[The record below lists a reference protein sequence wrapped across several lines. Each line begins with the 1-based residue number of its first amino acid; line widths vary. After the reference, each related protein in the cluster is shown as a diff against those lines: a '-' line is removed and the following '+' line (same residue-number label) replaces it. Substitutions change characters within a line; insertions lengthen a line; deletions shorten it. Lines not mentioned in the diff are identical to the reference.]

1 MRQILLVVLLC
12 GCVKPYEPVDISL
25 SYLETADRYFGL
37 HEVEDRQE
45 LTEFMNYDPVVYEW
59 CAAFVN
65 AVFREHGIPGSESV
79 SEHPLIARSFL
90 NWGEPVDEPDFGDLV
105 IFDRGSEGWQGH
117 VGFYMGT
124 YGNSYMILGGNQD
137 NRVTYEFYPISRVLG
152 IRRYVE

>member
-1 MRQILLVVLLC
+1 MRPILLVVLLC
-12 GCVKPYEPVDISL
+12 GCVQPYVAQDKSL
-25 SYLETADRYFGL
+25 SYLETADSYFGL

-45 LTEFMNYDPVVYEW
+45 LKEFMEYDPVVYEW

-79 SEHPLIARSFL
+79 SEHPLLARSFL
-90 NWGEPVDEPDFGDLV
+90 DWGVEVDEPDFGDLV
-105 IFDRGSEGWQGH
+105 IFDRGNEGWQGH

-137 NRVTYEFYPISRVLG
+137 NQVNYEFYPISRVIG

>member
-1 MRQILLVVLLC
+1 MRQILLIVLLC
-12 GCVKPYEPVDISL
+12 GCVKPYKTGDISL
-25 SYLETADRYFGL
+25 AYLETADSFSGL

-45 LTEFMNYDPVVYEW
+45 LKEFIEYDPVAYEW

-79 SEHPLIARSFL
+79 SENPLLARSFL
-90 NWGEPVDEPDFGDLV
+90 DWGESVNKPDFGDLV

-137 NRVTYEFYPISRVLG
+137 NQVNYELYPISRVLG